1 MRIPALAVVRHY
13 VDSRV
18 EVHSIGA
25 LSAVDGVFARVI
37 VRLDYIIA
45 GTGLHRVD
53 AAIVSTHKV
62 CAVPAEHT
70 VVAKAA
76 PKFVSAPLT
85 RGCVV
90 AAVTL
95 YSLATVEGPTGTTR
109 DRIVASVTSDAV
121 YAACAGEVVAAA
133 TASYVVRTV
142 GTDEGIGP
150 RGAVEGHCQG
160 HPACK

>member
-1 MRIPALAVVRHY
+1 MRIPALAIVRHY

-18 EVHSIGA
+18 EVHRIGA
-25 LSAVDGVFARVI
+25 LSAVDSVCARVI

-45 GTGLHRVD
+45 GTGVHRVN
-53 AAIVSTHKV
+53 AAIVSTYKV
-62 CAVPAEHT
+62 CAAPAEHT
-70 VVAKAA
+70 VVARAA
-76 PKFVSAPLT
+76 PNFISALVS
-85 RGCVV
+85 RSRVV

-95 YSLATVEGPTGTTR
+95 YSLATLEGPTGTTR

-121 YAACAGEVVAAA
+121 YAACAGEVVVAA